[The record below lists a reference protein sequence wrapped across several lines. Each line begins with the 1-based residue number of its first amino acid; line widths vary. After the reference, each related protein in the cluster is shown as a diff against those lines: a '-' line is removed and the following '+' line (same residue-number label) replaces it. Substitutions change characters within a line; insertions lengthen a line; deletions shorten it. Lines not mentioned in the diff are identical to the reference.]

1 MNENRGQG
9 DNLGSRMTPQHKAD
23 SKPSDDRSRKH
34 DALIARLLNDPEKQE
49 ALGWVKNHGPD
60 DERTVGG
67 CKTNPASIQF
77 VQEIYNLGAL
87 QIFAINIRPNR
98 NGKGQYTGK
107 LVVQLPSEAEPREA
121 LFNWCK
127 RQGDS
132 LGFSPDPDR
141 GESHLYLLL
150 D

>member
-1 MNENRGQG
+1 MNEKRGHN
-9 DNLGSRMTPQHKAD
+9 DDFAPRMSSENEPGSDHP
-23 SKPSDDRSRKH
+23 DDRSSKH
-34 DALIARLLNDPEKQE
+34 DRLIARLLADSEKQE
-49 ALGWVKNHGPD
+49 ALGWLKDSGPD

-87 QIFAINIRPNR
+87 QIFAINIRLNR
-98 NGKGQYTGK
+98 DGKGQYTGK
-107 LVVQLPSEAEPREA
+107 LVVQLPIEPVPREA

>member
-1 MNENRGQG
+1 MNASSGHD
-9 DNLGSRMTPQHKAD
+9 DNGSRMKAQD
-23 SKPSDDRSRKH
+23 RANSESADDRSGKH
-34 DALIARLLNDPEKQE
+34 DRLIARLLADSEKQE
-49 ALGWVKNHGPD
+49 ALGWLKNDSPD

-67 CKTNPASIQF
+67 CKTNPASVQF
-77 VQEIYNLGAL
+77 IQEIYNLGAL

-107 LVVQLPSEAEPREA
+107 LIVQLPIETEPREA